1 MEAKKFNYYESKLNF
16 LEIKEDQAY
25 KPIIKIWNGTNG
37 NTTKH
42 LSITIKQYQQ
52 IKNILIQE

>member
-1 MEAKKFNYYESKLNF
+1 MEAKKFNYYESELNF

-37 NTTKH
+37 NTTMY
-42 LSITIKQYQQ
+42 LSITMKQYNQ
-52 IKNILIQE
+52 IREILINQ